1 MLFLGSWLDIL
12 FIVNVDSDFKE
23 IIQLLLG
30 KDRIANLDS
39 SSARSADQNV
49 TKDR

>member
-12 FIVNVDSDFKE
+12 VIVNVDSDFKE
-23 IIQLLLG
+23 FIQLLLG
-30 KDRIANLDS
+30 KDRMTNLDS
-39 SSARSADQNV
+39 SSACSADQNV